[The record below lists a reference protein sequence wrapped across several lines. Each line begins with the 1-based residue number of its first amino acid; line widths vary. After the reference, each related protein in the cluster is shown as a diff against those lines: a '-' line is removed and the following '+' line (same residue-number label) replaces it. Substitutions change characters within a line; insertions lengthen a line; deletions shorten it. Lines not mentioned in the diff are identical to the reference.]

1 MKKFSLIFLISF
13 LIYILAI
20 FAVPYM
26 TARIWAD
33 VIALLFI
40 LACCYQLLYIIFLRK
55 RDSVSLGRSISRYF
69 LYLFSAVITVILI
82 YYGNNFING
91 FTPTNFFGQE
101 IGEKVYGFEAVI
113 KDEWAHLF
121 AIPLVFISFLYQII
135 YYIFYCKHKNK
146 SI

>member
-55 RDSVSLGRSISRYF
+55 WDSVSLGRSISRYF

-135 YYIFYCKHKNK
+135 YYIFYRKQKNK

>member
-69 LYLFSAVITVILI
+69 LYLFSAVITVVLI

-101 IGEKVYGFEAVI
+101 IGETVYGFEAVI

-135 YYIFYCKHKNK
+135 YYIFYRKQKNK